1 MSAFSLLIFFS
12 FFSFSPPSAPER
24 LCLLSE
30 PLPLGED
37 LWDFSLPEPD
47 PEVTFSFSLFLTE
60 AESDLLESF
69 SFFTVTAP
77 SDFESD
83 LESDLCFLDF
93 SFSLSESTTNKITS
107 IISYA
112 HNELFRDLRSSVFEN
127 NSQPCIAK
135 NIMPQTSIQIHT
147 SLVKQRGIDSS
158 SCLNT
163 MFFGHNKMHGKVEER
178 SHATSNSNNFTHGE

>member
-60 AESDLLESF
+60 AESVLLESF

-77 SDFESD
+77 SD

-135 NIMPQTSIQIHT
+135 NVMPQTIIQIHT
-147 SLVKQRGIDSS
+147 SLVKQRGFDSS
-158 SCLNT
+158 NCLNT
-163 MFFGHNKMHGKVEER
+163 MFFQHTKMHGKMEEL
-178 SHATSNSNNFTHGE
+178 SHATYNSNTFTHGE